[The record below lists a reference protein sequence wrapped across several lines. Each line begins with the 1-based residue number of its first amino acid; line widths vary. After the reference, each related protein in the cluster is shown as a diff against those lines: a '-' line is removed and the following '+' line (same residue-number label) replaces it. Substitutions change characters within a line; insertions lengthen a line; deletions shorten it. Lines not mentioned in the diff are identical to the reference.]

1 MLPLLFRV
9 NIQILTR
16 LDILLFTGIKF
27 LYCLCDIQGVLI
39 AYWNNLGLHIHFIL
53 DEFLFVIKAYFL
65 VLFY

>member
-9 NIQILTR
+9 NIQ
-16 LDILLFTGIKF
+16 
-27 LYCLCDIQGVLI
+27 YCLWDIQGVLI